1 MRWSWVQAKRWNY
14 PQPNMSRN
22 FVRSKRGIINLFF
35 VLVRNSTIPVLSIWK
50 KKEFFFLRK
59 TLIMRLFQWILQ
71 STFSFSVACKASCS
85 QIQYG
90 VLIGTCHEALN
101 RFCFFLSV
109 KRRYF
114 KGKFPSISILF
125 KYNITRYLK
134 LRGNV
139 LDKLTIFYLIN
150 VAVAMPCMGLSEICL
165 EFMSCS
171 TGYVQNV

>member
-1 MRWSWVQAKRWNY
+1 M
-14 PQPNMSRN
+14 
-22 FVRSKRGIINLFF
+22 
-35 VLVRNSTIPVLSIWK
+35 
-50 KKEFFFLRK
+50 KKERIFFLRK

-71 STFSFSVACKASCS
+71 STSSFSLAYKASCS

-109 KRRYF
+109 KRRCF
-114 KGKFPSISILF
+114 RRKFPSISILF

-165 EFMSCS
+165 EPMSCS
-171 TGYVQNV
+171 TGYVQNVWLILFKTDREWIFLFLQTSSW

>member
-1 MRWSWVQAKRWNY
+1 MKKERVFFLKKNSYYEAFSVNTSKYFFIFPRLQGLLF
-14 PQPNMSRN
+14 PN
-22 FVRSKRGIINLFF
+22 
-35 VLVRNSTIPVLSIWK
+35 SIW
-50 KKEFFFLRK
+50 RPD
-59 TLIMRLFQWILQ
+59 RD
-71 STFSFSVACKASCS
+71 V
-85 QIQYG
+85 
-90 VLIGTCHEALN
+90 HEALN

>member
-1 MRWSWVQAKRWNY
+1 M
-14 PQPNMSRN
+14 
-22 FVRSKRGIINLFF
+22 
-35 VLVRNSTIPVLSIWK
+35 
-50 KKEFFFLRK
+50 KKERVFFLKK
-59 TLIMRLFQWILQ
+59 T
-71 STFSFSVACKASCS
+71 SYHEAFSVNTSKYFFISLACKASCS

-165 EFMSCS
+165 EPMSCS
-171 TGYVQNV
+171 IGYVQNV